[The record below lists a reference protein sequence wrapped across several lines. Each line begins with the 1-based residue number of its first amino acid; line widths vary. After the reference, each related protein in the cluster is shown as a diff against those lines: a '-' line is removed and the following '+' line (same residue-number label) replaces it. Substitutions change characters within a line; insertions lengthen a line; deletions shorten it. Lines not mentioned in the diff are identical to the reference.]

1 MAIFHL
7 SVKMISRGKGKSA
20 VAAAAYR
27 SGEKI
32 TNEYDGITH
41 DYTRKRGVVMT
52 SILLPDNAPIEF
64 YNRGKLWNAVEK
76 IEKAKN
82 AQLAREVEISIPK
95 ELNFAEGYHLVEKF
109 CQKNFVE
116 KGMIADICFHDKGD
130 GNPHAHIMLTVRP
143 FNEDRSWGSKQKK
156 EYILDEN
163 GEKIYDKKKRQ
174 YKCKSVPTTDWNDR
188 GNVEKWRK
196 NWAELCNTY
205 LQEAGRE
212 ERIDHRSY
220 ERQGLEILPT
230 QHLGTAASQMEQRN
244 IMTDR
249 GEFNRHIKMVNKM
262 IRFYNEEISKL
273 KEEAKQLAQ
282 NIKDKVIKVAGNLEQ
297 LRKNLLCIVY
307 SEKSNDRK
315 IEQFRK
321 LVPKDMDVIKT
332 AYNLIRKRDR
342 LNEEKRSY
350 EMVIN
355 SGKEKKNQKVQAEE
369 SLREVH
375 MELYQIDRQ
384 LRDLPQLYKMYSM
397 YEMEECIE
405 NEERYKDTI
414 SRLEEVKEEIGINKD
429 WVSLEYYLEKNKVE
443 PEDAED
449 VAKERRRVRPEME
462 QQAKVEL
469 ASAYDREFDEEMFD
483 GAVEETDELL
493 ESQVA
498 AKTEEIEFEEDIDT
512 DERRR

>member
-32 TNEYDGITH
+32 TSDYDGITH

-52 SILLPDNAPIEF
+52 EILLPRNAPIRF
-64 YNRGKLWNAVEK
+64 YNRSRLWNAVEK
-76 IEKAKN
+76 VEKAKN
-82 AQLAREVEISIPK
+82 AQLAREIEVSIPK
-95 ELNFAEGYHLVEKF
+95 ELKFREGYNLVNEF
-109 CQKNFVE
+109 CNRNFVD

-143 FNEDRSWGSKQKK
+143 FNEDGRWGSKQKK

-163 GEKIYDKKKRQ
+163 GEKIYDQKKRQ

-196 NWAELCNTY
+196 SWAELCNKY

-230 QHLGTAASQMEQRN
+230 QHLGTAASQMEKKN
-244 IMTDR
+244 IKTER
-249 GEFNRHIKMVNKM
+249 GEVNRHIRIVNQT
-262 IRFYNEEISKL
+262 IRFYNEEIAKL
-273 KEEAKQLAQ
+273 KEEAKQFVQ
-282 NIKDKVIKVAGNLEQ
+282 SVKDKVIEVARNLEQ
-297 LRKNLLCIVY
+297 LRKNLLCFVY
-307 SEKSNDRK
+307 SEKDNDKK
-315 IEQFRK
+315 IEQFQI

-332 AYNLIRKRDR
+332 AYDLIRKRAR

-350 EMVIN
+350 EMVVN
-355 SGKEKKNQKVQAEE
+355 SRKEKKKRKELAGEA
-369 SLREVH
+369 LREVQ
-375 MELYQIDRQ
+375 MELYRIDRQ
-384 LRDLPQLYKMYSM
+384 LRDLPQFYKMYSM

-405 NEERYKDTI
+405 NEERYGAVI
-414 SRLEEVKEEIGINKD
+414 SRLEKMADRIETNKTIAY
-429 WVSLEYYLEKNKVE
+429 LEYDIAKDKVK
-443 PEDAED
+443 PEDAET
-449 VAKERRRVRPEME
+449 VSEERYKIRPKME
-462 QQAKVEL
+462 QKAKMEL
-469 ASAYDREFDEEMFD
+469 EDMYGREFDGYLFED
-483 GAVEETDELL
+483 AVEETDELL
-493 ESQVA
+493 EGKVA
-498 AKTEEIEFEEDIDT
+498 AKAEKIEFENDIDI

>member
-32 TNEYDGITH
+32 TSNYDGITH

-52 SILLPDNAPIEF
+52 EILLPKNAPIGF
-64 YNRGKLWNAVEK
+64 YNRSRLWNAVEK
-76 IEKAKN
+76 VEKAKN
-82 AQLAREVEISIPK
+82 AQLAREMEVSIPK
-95 ELNFAEGYHLVEKF
+95 ELKFREGYHLVNEF
-109 CQKNFVE
+109 CNRNFVD

-196 NWAELCNTY
+196 SWAELCNAY
-205 LQEAGRE
+205 LEKSGHD

-230 QHLGTAASQMEQRN
+230 KHLGTAASQMEKRN
-244 IMTDR
+244 IKTDR
-249 GEFNRHIKMVNKM
+249 GEANRHIKIVNNM
-262 IRFYNEEISKL
+262 IRFCNNEIAKL

-282 NIKDKVIKVAGNLEQ
+282 SVKDKVIKAARNLEQ
-297 LRKNLLCIVY
+297 LRKNFLCTVY
-307 SEKSNDRK
+307 AEKDNDKK
-315 IEQFRK
+315 IEQYRE
-321 LVPKDMDVIKT
+321 LVPKGMDVIKK
-332 AYNLIRKRDR
+332 AYELMRKRDR

-350 EMVIN
+350 EMVVN
-355 SGKEKKNQKVQAEE
+355 ARKEKKKRKEQAGEA
-369 SLREVH
+369 LREVQ
-375 MELYQIDRQ
+375 MELYQIDRA
-384 LRDLPQLYKMYSM
+384 LRDLPHFYRMYSM

-405 NEERYKDTI
+405 NEERYGDVI
-414 SRLEEVKEEIGINKD
+414 SRLEKMTDKIEENQAIAY
-429 WVSLEYYLEKNKVE
+429 LEYDIAKDKVE
-443 PEDAED
+443 PEDKKEVAE
-449 VAKERRRVRPEME
+449 ERIRIRPEME
-462 QQAKVEL
+462 QQAKEEL
-469 ASAYDREFDEEMFD
+469 KDVYGREFDGYLFE

-493 ESQVA
+493 DGKMA
-498 AKTEEIEFEEDIDT
+498 ARAEKIEINQEI

>member
-32 TNEYDGITH
+32 TSDYDGITH
-41 DYTRKRGVVMT
+41 DYTRKRGVMLT
-52 SILLPDNAPIEF
+52 QILLPRNAPVLF
-64 YNRGKLWNAVEK
+64 YNRSRLWNAVEK

-82 AQLAREVEISIPK
+82 AQLAREVEVSLPK
-95 ELNFAEGYHLVEKF
+95 ELDFEEGYRLVNEF
-109 CQKNFVE
+109 CRKNFVD

-196 NWAELCNTY
+196 SWADMCNQY
-205 LQEAGRE
+205 LEKSGYD

-220 ERQGLEILPT
+220 ARQGLEILPT
-230 QHLGTAASQMEQRN
+230 KHLGTVASQMEKRN
-244 IMTDR
+244 IKTER

-262 IRFYNEEISKL
+262 IRFYNEEILKL
-273 KEEAKQLAQ
+273 KEEAKQLAK
-282 NIKDKVIKVAGNLEQ
+282 NVKDKVVKVARNLEQ
-297 LRKNLLCIVY
+297 LRKNLLCTVY
-307 SEKSNDRK
+307 AEKDNDKKVER
-315 IEQFRK
+315 FRK
-321 LVPKDMDVIKT
+321 LIPWDMNVIKT
-332 AYNLIRKRDR
+332 AYDLMRKRAR
-342 LNEEKRSY
+342 LSEEKRSY
-350 EMVIN
+350 EMVVN
-355 SGKEKKNQKVQAEE
+355 ARKEKKKQREQAGEA
-369 SLREVH
+369 LREVQ

-384 LRDLPQLYKMYSM
+384 LRDLPQFYKMYSM

-405 NEERYKDTI
+405 NEERYGEMV
-414 SRLEEVKEEIGINKD
+414 SRLEKKSDKIERNKAIAY
-429 WVSLEYYLEKNKVE
+429 LEYDIAKDKVE
-443 PEDAED
+443 PEEAEK
-449 VAKERRRVRPEME
+449 VVEERIKIKSELE
-462 QQAKVEL
+462 QQAKAEL
-469 ASAYDREFDEEMFD
+469 TVMYGREFDSYLFSN
-483 GAVEETDELL
+483 AVEETDELL
-493 ESQVA
+493 EGKMA
-498 AKTEEIEFEEDIDT
+498 ARAEEIDKEIE
-512 DERRR
+512 ERRR

>member
-32 TNEYDGITH
+32 TSDHDGITH

-52 SILLPDNAPIEF
+52 EILLPKNAPIQF
-64 YNRGKLWNAVEK
+64 YNRSRLWNAVEK
-76 IEKAKN
+76 VEKAKN
-82 AQLAREVEISIPK
+82 AQLAREVEVSIPK
-95 ELNFAEGYHLVEKF
+95 ELNFEEGYHLVKEF
-109 CQKNFVE
+109 CQRNFVD

-196 NWAELCNTY
+196 SWADMCNKY
-205 LQEAGRE
+205 LEKSGHD

-230 QHLGTAASQMEQRN
+230 NHLGTAASQMEKRN
-244 IMTDR
+244 IKTDR
-249 GEFNRHIKMVNKM
+249 GETNRHIKMVNKM
-262 IRFYNEEISKL
+262 IRFCNNEIAKL
-273 KEEAKQLAQ
+273 KKEAKQLVQ
-282 NIKDKVIKVAGNLEQ
+282 SVKNKVIKVARNLEQ

-307 SEKSNDRK
+307 SEKDNNKK

-321 LVPKDMDVIKT
+321 LIPQDRNVIKI
-332 AYNLIRKRDR
+332 AYDLMRKRDR

-350 EMVIN
+350 EMVVN
-355 SGKEKKNQKVQAEE
+355 SRKEKKKRKEQAGEA
-369 SLREVH
+369 LREVQ

-384 LRDLPQLYKMYSM
+384 LRDLPHFYKMYSM

-405 NEERYKDTI
+405 NEERYGNVI
-414 SRLEEVKEEIGINKD
+414 SRLEKMADKIDTNKAIAY
-429 WVSLEYYLEKNKVE
+429 LEYDIAKNKVD
-443 PEDAED
+443 PEDEREVAE
-449 VAKERRRVRPEME
+449 ERTKIRPEME
-462 QQAKVEL
+462 QQVKEEL
-469 ASAYDREFDEEMFD
+469 IGMYGREFDGYLFED
-483 GAVEETDELL
+483 AVEETDELL
-493 ESQVA
+493 EGRVA
-498 AKTEEIEFEEDIDT
+498 TRAEEKEVEKGIDDI
-512 DERRR
+512 RRR

>member
-32 TNEYDGITH
+32 TSDYDGITH

-52 SILLPDNAPIEF
+52 EILLPRNAPVLF
-64 YNRGKLWNAVEK
+64 YNRSRLWNAVEK
-76 IEKAKN
+76 IEKSKN
-82 AQLAREVEISIPK
+82 AQLAREMEVSIPK
-95 ELNFAEGYHLVEKF
+95 ELDFEEGYHLVKEF
-109 CQKNFVE
+109 CQRNFVD

-188 GNVEKWRK
+188 GNVEKWRQS
-196 NWAELCNTY
+196 WADMCNKY
-205 LQEAGRE
+205 LEKSGHD

-220 ERQGLEILPT
+220 ARQELEILPT
-230 QHLGTAASQMEQRN
+230 KHLGTATSQMEKRN
-244 IMTDR
+244 IKTER
-249 GEFNRHIKMVNKM
+249 EEANRHIKMVNNM
-262 IRFYNEEISKL
+262 IRFCNNEVAKL

-282 NIKDKVIKVAGNLEQ
+282 SVKDKVIKVARNLER
-297 LRKNLLCIVY
+297 LRKNLLCTVY
-307 SEKSNDRK
+307 AEKDNDK
-315 IEQFRK
+315 KMEQFRK
-321 LVPKDMDVIKT
+321 LIPRDMNVIKT
-332 AYNLIRKRDR
+332 AYDLMRKRDR

-355 SGKEKKNQKVQAEE
+355 AKKEKKKQRKQAGE
-369 SLREVH
+369 SLRTVQ
-375 MELYQIDRQ
+375 MELYQIVRQ
-384 LRDLPQLYKMYSM
+384 LRDLPQFYKMYSM

-405 NEERYKDTI
+405 NEERYGEMI
-414 SRLEEVKEEIGINKD
+414 SRLEKMADRIERNKTIAY
-429 WVSLEYYLEKNKVE
+429 LEYDIAKDKVE
-443 PEDAED
+443 PEDAEK
-449 VAKERRRVRPEME
+449 VVEERYKIRPEME

-469 ASAYDREFDEEMFD
+469 EDMYGREFDGYLFEEV
-483 GAVEETDELL
+483 VEETDEL
-493 ESQVA
+493 VNR
-498 AKTEEIEFEEDIDT
+498 KTVTRAEEIEVDEDIN
-512 DERRR
+512 ERRR

>member
-7 SVKMISRGKGKSA
+7 SVKMISRRKGKSA

-32 TNEYDGITH
+32 TSDYDGITH

-52 SILLPDNAPIEF
+52 EILLPRNAPIRF
-64 YNRGKLWNAVEK
+64 YNRSRLWNAVEK

-82 AQLAREVEISIPK
+82 AQLAREVEVSIPK
-95 ELNFAEGYHLVEKF
+95 ELNFEEGYHLVKEF
-109 CQKNFVE
+109 CQRNFVD

-163 GEKIYDKKKRQ
+163 GEKIYDQKKRQ

-196 NWAELCNTY
+196 NWADMCNRY
-205 LQEAGRE
+205 LKKSGHD

-220 ERQGLEILPT
+220 ERQELEILPT
-230 QHLGTAASQMEQRN
+230 KHLGTAASQMEKRN
-244 IMTDR
+244 IKTER

-262 IRFYNEEISKL
+262 IRFYNEEILKL
-273 KEEAKQLAQ
+273 KEEVKQLAQ
-282 NIKDKVIKVAGNLEQ
+282 SVKDKIIKVARNLER
-297 LRKNLLCIVY
+297 LRKNLLCTVY
-307 SEKSNDRK
+307 AEKDNDK
-315 IEQFRK
+315 KMEQFRK
-321 LVPKDMDVIKT
+321 LIPRDMDVIKT
-332 AYNLIRKRDR
+332 AYDLIRKKDR

-350 EMVIN
+350 EMVVN
-355 SGKEKKNQKVQAEE
+355 ARKEKKKRKEQAGEALRAVQ
-369 SLREVH
+369 

-384 LRDLPQLYKMYSM
+384 LRNLPQFYKMYSM

-405 NEERYKDTI
+405 NEERYGEMI
-414 SRLEEVKEEIGINKD
+414 SRLEKMSDRIERNKTIAY
-429 WVSLEYYLEKNKVE
+429 LEYDIAKDKVE
-443 PEDAED
+443 PEDAEK
-449 VAKERRRVRPEME
+449 VSEERNKIRPEME
-462 QQAKVEL
+462 KQAKAEL
-469 ASAYDREFDEEMFD
+469 EDMYGREFDGYLFED
-483 GAVEETDELL
+483 AVEETDELL
-493 ESQVA
+493 NKKMA
-498 AKTEEIEFEEDIDT
+498 AKAEEVEFEEDKI
-512 DERRR
+512 RR

>member
-32 TNEYDGITH
+32 TSDYDGITH

-52 SILLPDNAPIEF
+52 EILLPRNAPIRF
-64 YNRGKLWNAVEK
+64 YNCSKLWNAVEK

-82 AQLAREVEISIPK
+82 AQLAREVEVSIPK
-95 ELNFAEGYHLVEKF
+95 ELNFEEGYHLVKEF
-109 CQKNFVE
+109 CQRNFVD

-196 NWAELCNTY
+196 SWAEMCNKY
-205 LQEAGRE
+205 LEKSGHD

-230 QHLGTAASQMEQRN
+230 KHLGTAASQMERRN
-244 IMTDR
+244 IKTDR
-249 GEFNRHIKMVNKM
+249 GEANRHIKMANN
-262 IRFYNEEISKL
+262 IILFCNNEIAKL

-282 NIKDKVIKVAGNLEQ
+282 SVKDQVIEVARNLEQ

-307 SEKSNDRK
+307 SEKDNDKK

-332 AYNLIRKRDR
+332 AYDLIRKRDR
-342 LNEEKRSY
+342 LNEEKNSY
-350 EMVIN
+350 ETVVN
-355 SGKEKKNQKVQAEE
+355 AKKEKKKQKEQAGEA
-369 SLREVH
+369 LREVQ
-375 MELYQIDRQ
+375 MELYRIDRQ
-384 LRDLPQLYKMYSM
+384 LRDLPQFYKMYSM
-397 YEMEECIE
+397 YEMEACIE
-405 NEERYKDTI
+405 NEERYGDVI
-414 SRLEEVKEEIGINKD
+414 SRLEKMADKIDTNKAIAY
-429 WVSLEYYLEKNKVE
+429 LEYDIAKDKVG
-443 PEDAED
+443 PEDAEK
-449 VAKERRRVRPEME
+449 VSEERYKIRPEIE
-462 QQAKVEL
+462 QQAKVEFTDI
-469 ASAYDREFDEEMFD
+469 YGQEFDSELFV
-483 GAVEETDELL
+483 GVVEKQMSYWKVKWL
-493 ESQVA
+493 QGQ
-498 AKTEEIEFEEDIDT
+498 
-512 DERRR
+512 RR

>member
-32 TNEYDGITH
+32 TSDYDGITH

-52 SILLPDNAPIEF
+52 EILLPRNAPIRF
-64 YNRGKLWNAVEK
+64 YNCSKLWNAVEK

-82 AQLAREVEISIPK
+82 TQLAREVEVSIPK
-95 ELNFAEGYHLVEKF
+95 ELNFEEGYHLVKEF
-109 CQKNFVE
+109 CQRNFVD

-196 NWAELCNTY
+196 SWAEMCNKY
-205 LQEAGRE
+205 LEKSGHD

-220 ERQGLEILPT
+220 EWQGLEILPT
-230 QHLGTAASQMEQRN
+230 KHLGTAASQMERRN
-244 IMTDR
+244 IKTDR
-249 GEFNRHIKMVNKM
+249 GEANRHIKMANN
-262 IRFYNEEISKL
+262 IILFCNNEIAKL

-282 NIKDKVIKVAGNLEQ
+282 SVKDQVIEVARNLEQ

-307 SEKSNDRK
+307 SEKDNDKK

-332 AYNLIRKRDR
+332 AYDLIRKRDR
-342 LNEEKRSY
+342 LNEEKNSY
-350 EMVIN
+350 ETVVN
-355 SGKEKKNQKVQAEE
+355 AKKEKKKQKEQAGEA
-369 SLREVH
+369 LREVQ
-375 MELYQIDRQ
+375 MELYRIDRQ
-384 LRDLPQLYKMYSM
+384 LRDLPQFYKMYSM
-397 YEMEECIE
+397 YEMEACIE
-405 NEERYKDTI
+405 NEERYGDVI
-414 SRLEEVKEEIGINKD
+414 SRLEKMADKIDTNKAIAY
-429 WVSLEYYLEKNKVE
+429 LEYDIAKDKVG
-443 PEDAED
+443 PEDAEK
-449 VAKERRRVRPEME
+449 VSEERYKIRPEIE
-462 QQAKVEL
+462 QQAKVEFTDI
-469 ASAYDREFDEEMFD
+469 YGQEFDSELFV
-483 GAVEETDELL
+483 GVVEETDELL
-493 ESQVA
+493 EGKVA
-498 AKTEEIEFEEDIDT
+498 TRAEEIENNQEI

>member
-64 YNRGKLWNAVEK
+64 YNRSKLWNAVEK

-95 ELNFAEGYHLVEKF
+95 ELNFAEGYHLVAEF

-116 KGMIADICFHDKGD
+116 EGMIADICFHDKGD

-143 FNEDRSWGSKQKK
+143 FNKDGSWGSKQKK

-163 GEKIYDKKKRQ
+163 GEKIYDQKKRQ
-174 YKCKSVPTTDWNDR
+174 YKCKSVLTTDWNDR
-188 GNVEKWRK
+188 NNVEKWRK
-196 NWAELCNTY
+196 SWAELCNKY
-205 LQEAGRE
+205 LQQAGRN
-212 ERIDHRSY
+212 ERVDHRSY

-230 QHLGTAASQMEQRN
+230 KHLGTAASQMEKRN
-244 IMTDR
+244 IKTDR
-249 GEFNRHIKMVNKM
+249 GETNRYIKKVNRI
-262 IRFYNEEISKL
+262 IRFYNEEIAKL
-273 KEEAKQLAQ
+273 REEAKHLVK
-282 NIKDKVIKVAGNLEQ
+282 NVKDKIIKVARNLEQ
-297 LRKNLLCIVY
+297 LRKSLLCTVY
-307 SEKSNDRK
+307 AEKDNDK
-315 IEQFRK
+315 KMEQFRK
-321 LVPKDMDVIKT
+321 LFPQDMNVIKT
-332 AYNLIRKRDR
+332 AYDLIRKRER

-350 EMVIN
+350 EMVVN
-355 SGKEKKNQKVQAEE
+355 ARKEKKKRKEQAGKV
-369 SLREVH
+369 LREVQ
-375 MELYQIDRQ
+375 MKLYRIDRQ
-384 LRDLPQLYKMYSM
+384 LSDLPQFYKMYSM

-405 NEERYKDTI
+405 NEERYKDII
-414 SRLEEVKEEIGINKD
+414 SKLEEAKEEIEMNRGWAN
-429 WVSLEYYLEKNKVE
+429 LEYYMAKSKVE
-443 PEDAED
+443 PENAED
-449 VAKERRRVRPEME
+449 VAKEQRKIRLEME
-462 QQAKVEL
+462 QQAKTEL
-469 ASAYDREFDEEMFD
+469 AGMYSRKFDEEMFD
-483 GAVEETDELL
+483 EAVEETDELL

-498 AKTEEIEFEEDIDT
+498 ARSEKIKFKEDIDI
-512 DERRR
+512 DERRM

>member
-32 TNEYDGITH
+32 TSDYDGITH

-52 SILLPDNAPIEF
+52 EILLPRNAPIRF
-64 YNRGKLWNAVEK
+64 YNRFRLWNAVEK

-82 AQLAREVEISIPK
+82 AQLAREVEVSIPK
-95 ELNFAEGYHLVEKF
+95 ELNFEEGYHLVKEF
-109 CQKNFVE
+109 CNRNFVD

-156 EYILDEN
+156 VYILDEN

-196 NWAELCNTY
+196 NWEELCNKY
-205 LQEAGRE
+205 LKKSGHD

-230 QHLGTAASQMEQRN
+230 KHLGTAASQMEKRN
-244 IMTDR
+244 IKTDR
-249 GEFNRHIKMVNKM
+249 GETNRHIKMVNKM
-262 IRFYNEEISKL
+262 IRFCNEEILNL
-273 KEEAKQLAQ
+273 KEEAKKLAQ
-282 NIKDKVIKVAGNLEQ
+282 SVKDKIIKVARNLEK

-307 SEKSNDRK
+307 SEKDNDKK

-321 LVPKDMDVIKT
+321 LVPKDMDVIKA
-332 AYNLIRKRDR
+332 AYDLIRKRDR

-355 SGKEKKNQKVQAEE
+355 ARKEKKKQKAQAEE
-369 SLREVH
+369 SLREIH
-375 MELYQIDRQ
+375 MELYQID
-384 LRDLPQLYKMYSM
+384 K
-397 YEMEECIE
+397 
-405 NEERYKDTI
+405 
-414 SRLEEVKEEIGINKD
+414 
-429 WVSLEYYLEKNKVE
+429 
-443 PEDAED
+443 
-449 VAKERRRVRPEME
+449 
-462 QQAKVEL
+462 
-469 ASAYDREFDEEMFD
+469 
-483 GAVEETDELL
+483 
-493 ESQVA
+493 
-498 AKTEEIEFEEDIDT
+498 
-512 DERRR
+512 

>member
-27 SGEKI
+27 SAEKI
-32 TNEYDGITH
+32 TNEYDGIIH

-64 YNRGKLWNAVEK
+64 YNRSKLWNAVEK

-82 AQLAREVEISIPK
+82 AQLAREVEVSIPK
-95 ELNFAEGYHLVEKF
+95 ELNFAEGYHLVAEF
-109 CQKNFVE
+109 CQKNFVK

-143 FNEDRSWGSKQKK
+143 FNKDGSWGSKQKK

-163 GEKIYDKKKRQ
+163 GEKIYDQKKRQ
-174 YKCKSVPTTDWNDR
+174 YKCKSVLTTDWNDR
-188 GNVEKWRK
+188 NNVEKWRK
-196 NWAELCNTY
+196 SWADMCNQY
-205 LQEAGRE
+205 LENAGRK

-220 ERQGLEILPT
+220 KRQGLEILPT
-230 QHLGTAASQMEQRN
+230 KHLGTAASQMEKRN
-244 IMTDR
+244 IKTDR
-249 GEFNRHIKMVNKM
+249 GEANRHIKMVNKI
-262 IRFYNEEISKL
+262 IRFYNEEIAKL

-282 NIKDKVIKVAGNLEQ
+282 SVKDKVIKVARSLEQ

-307 SEKSNDRK
+307 SEKDNDKR

-321 LVPKDMDVIKT
+321 LVPKDMDVIKK
-332 AYNLIRKRDR
+332 AYDLIRKRDR

-350 EMVIN
+350 EMVVN
-355 SGKEKKNQKVQAEE
+355 ARKEKKKRKEQAGKV
-369 SLREVH
+369 LREVQ
-375 MELYQIDRQ
+375 MKLYRIDRQ
-384 LRDLPQLYKMYSM
+384 LSDLPQFYKMYSM

-405 NEERYKDTI
+405 NEERYGDVI
-414 SRLEEVKEEIGINKD
+414 SRLKKMADMINANKAIAY
-429 WVSLEYYLEKNKVE
+429 LEYDIAEDKVE
-443 PEDAED
+443 PEDAEK
-449 VAKERRRVRPEME
+449 VSEERYKIRPKME
-462 QQAKVEL
+462 QQAKEEL
-469 ASAYDREFDEEMFD
+469 KDMYGREFDGYLFE

-493 ESQVA
+493 EGRAA
-498 AKTEEIEFEEDIDT
+498 AKAEEIEFDKNI
-512 DERRR
+512 DERRK